1 MKYEVNTNLIKLE
14 MLKRGYSISKLSKE
28 SNLGKSTISRLIN
41 KKGITRPQTIQKI
54 CKALEIDVKDVIL

>member
-41 KKGITRPQTIQKI
+41 KK
-54 CKALEIDVKDVIL
+54 E